1 MEITDGWDR
10 LVLLKIALTRRVL
23 TGMTNSSPR
32 WAIDRVDKTKM
43 QVNPDDVLRAV
54 FSKQWII
61 FYRDTINVTDALYT
75 IPII

>member
-1 MEITDGWDR
+1 
-10 LVLLKIALTRRVL
+10 
-23 TGMTNSSPR
+23 MTNSSPR

-75 IPII
+75 IPIIWYTIHSYSSFVL